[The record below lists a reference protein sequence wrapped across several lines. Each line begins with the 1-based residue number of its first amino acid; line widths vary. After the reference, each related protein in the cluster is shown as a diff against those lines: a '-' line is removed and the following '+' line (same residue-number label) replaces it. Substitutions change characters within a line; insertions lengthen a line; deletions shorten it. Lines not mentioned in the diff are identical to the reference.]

1 MCTEAWQQVKALLF
15 RELQMS
21 GVYRSPQSEEK
32 HVWGLA
38 KQLGFILKPSGA
50 SEALHRK
57 ECDPVIQFES
67 DFLEW
72 YGGRTGIE
80 QLCLE
85 AKRPM
90 RKPGPQ

>member
-1 MCTEAWQQVKALLF
+1 M
-15 RELQMS
+15 
-21 GVYRSPQSEEK
+21 
-32 HVWGLA
+32 A

-50 SEALHRK
+50 SEALLRK

-72 YGGRTGIE
+72 CGGRTGIE

-85 AKRPM
+85 AETNEEARATVNSSG
-90 RKPGPQ
+90 RCTVC